1 MSKQTDLREIQR
13 LTEDAAIDARKLL
26 IQADNLPPG
35 TFQKMLEE
43 LCGSFE
49 DTALQLRRLC
59 EQQSPGTGGY
69 KRGRALRPLEVV
81 GSVERI
87 GIDWLHIRINTLL
100 PHCRFQPP
108 AWLTETLVELLDAYE
123 ACGVQDCSFNYRS
136 APLFPQKAVRLYE
149 DIVKFVTEAVIC
161 ARTMEVWLL
170 EDLTLAIVSNY
181 SVLSGGEFT
190 TEYRTVKAWEFQ
202 KGLLCIEPDTL
213 TEKLME
219 LCAPFY
225 SHYDQTYYEL

>member
-1 MSKQTDLREIQR
+1 MNKKEQLKRLICTLYRQGEPEDYTDECM
-13 LTEDAAIDARKLL
+13 EDMLDNIDFEVLL
-26 IQADNLPPG
+26 QAVAHSAK
-35 TFQKMLEE
+35 TV
-43 LCGSFE
+43 
-49 DTALQLRRLC
+49 
-59 EQQSPGTGGY
+59 Y
-69 KRGRALRPLEVV
+69 
-81 GSVERI
+81 
-87 GIDWLHIRINTLL
+87 
-100 PHCRFQPP
+100 
-108 AWLTETLVELLDAYE
+108 AYE

-170 EDLTLAIVSNY
+170 EDLTLVIVSNY

-213 TEKLME
+213 TEKLLE

>member
-1 MSKQTDLREIQR
+1 MNKKEQLKRLICALYRQDEPEDYTDECM
-13 LTEDAAIDARKLL
+13 EDMLDNIDFEQGTVSIDGRPYPMLL
-26 IQADNLPPG
+26 QAVAHSAK
-35 TFQKMLEE
+35 TV
-43 LCGSFE
+43 
-49 DTALQLRRLC
+49 
-59 EQQSPGTGGY
+59 Y
-69 KRGRALRPLEVV
+69 
-81 GSVERI
+81 
-87 GIDWLHIRINTLL
+87 
-100 PHCRFQPP
+100 
-108 AWLTETLVELLDAYE
+108 AYE

-149 DIVKFVTEAVIC
+149 DVVKFVTEAVIC

-170 EDLTLAIVSNY
+170 ENLTLAIVSNY

>member
-1 MSKQTDLREIQR
+1 MNKEEQLKRLICALYRQDEPEDYTDECM
-13 LTEDAAIDARKLL
+13 EDMLDNIDFEVLL
-26 IQADNLPPG
+26 QAVAHS
-35 TFQKMLEE
+35 TK
-43 LCGSFE
+43 
-49 DTALQLRRLC
+49 TV
-59 EQQSPGTGGY
+59 Y
-69 KRGRALRPLEVV
+69 
-81 GSVERI
+81 
-87 GIDWLHIRINTLL
+87 
-100 PHCRFQPP
+100 
-108 AWLTETLVELLDAYE
+108 AYE

-225 SHYDQTYYEL
+225 SHYGQTYYEL

>member
-1 MSKQTDLREIQR
+1 MNKEEQLKR
-13 LTEDAAIDARKLL
+13 LICKLYRQDEPEDYTGECMEDMLDNIDFEVLL
-26 IQADNLPPG
+26 QAVAHSAK
-35 TFQKMLEE
+35 TV
-43 LCGSFE
+43 
-49 DTALQLRRLC
+49 
-59 EQQSPGTGGY
+59 Y
-69 KRGRALRPLEVV
+69 V
-81 GSVERI
+81 
-87 GIDWLHIRINTLL
+87 
-100 PHCRFQPP
+100 
-108 AWLTETLVELLDAYE
+108 YE

-136 APLFPQKAVRLYE
+136 APLFPQKAVMIYE

-170 EDLTLAIVSNY
+170 ENLTLAIVSNY

>member
-1 MSKQTDLREIQR
+1 MNKKEQLKRLICALYRQDEPEDYTDECM
-13 LTEDAAIDARKLL
+13 EDMLDNIDFEVLL
-26 IQADNLPPG
+26 QAVAHSAK
-35 TFQKMLEE
+35 TV
-43 LCGSFE
+43 
-49 DTALQLRRLC
+49 
-59 EQQSPGTGGY
+59 Y
-69 KRGRALRPLEVV
+69 
-81 GSVERI
+81 
-87 GIDWLHIRINTLL
+87 
-100 PHCRFQPP
+100 
-108 AWLTETLVELLDAYE
+108 AYE

-225 SHYDQTYYEL
+225 SHYGQTYYEL